1 MNSTSLPPGGIDQ
14 LCINTIRT
22 LAIDAVQ
29 KANSGHPGMPMGMAP
44 AAYVLWTKYLRHN
57 PRNPAWVNRDRFV
70 LSAGHGCT
78 LLYSLLHLTGYDL
91 PMEELMNFRQWNS
104 RTPGH
109 PEYGH
114 TTGVEVTTG
123 PLGQGISNAVGMAI
137 AEKYLAAR
145 YNREGFPLIN
155 YRIYVIAGDGCL
167 QEGVS
172 SEASSLAGHLGLNN
186 LIVIYDD
193 NRITIDGSTSLSFSE
208 DVAARYR
215 AYGWNVLT
223 VDGDGND
230 TDAIDRVL
238 GEAGVEQLRPTLIK
252 WRSHI
257 GFGSPNKHDSHD
269 AHGSPLGEEEVRLT
283 KKAYG
288 WDPEKKFYVP
298 DEVRERFRGELTIGA
313 EREAIWNRLFAAY
326 AEAYPALGAEFKR
339 AAARQL
345 PADWEKTWSE
355 AVPKFD
361 PATTLATREAQGKIL
376 DAVMPGL
383 PLVIGG
389 SADLTPSN
397 NTRFK
402 GVADY
407 TRADRTG
414 RYIRYGV
421 REHAMGAIM
430 NGIAVSDMLIPYGAT
445 FFCFSDYMR
454 PAIRLAALSR
464 YPTIF
469 VFTHDSI
476 GLGEDGPTHQAVE
489 HIAALRAIPG
499 LVVLRPAD
507 ANETAFAWKFAL
519 ENRTSPTAILL
530 TRQKLPVLDQQKLAP
545 ASNLYRG
552 GYVVKTKDPA
562 DVILIGTGSEVH
574 VALAAEAKLAA
585 AGIRC
590 RVVSMPSWELFERQS
605 PGYRESVLPSSIRAR
620 VGVEA
625 GIGLGWERYLSPSGA
640 FVGMTTYGASAPGPV
655 LFEKFNITA
664 ERVAGE
670 ATRLIG
676 RNPGKRS

>member
-1 MNSTSLPPGGIDQ
+1 
-14 LCINTIRT
+14 
-22 LAIDAVQ
+22 
-29 KANSGHPGMPMGMAP
+29 
-44 AAYVLWTKYLRHN
+44 
-57 PRNPAWVNRDRFV
+57 
-70 LSAGHGCT
+70 
-78 LLYSLLHLTGYDL
+78 
-91 PMEELMNFRQWNS
+91 
-104 RTPGH
+104 
-109 PEYGH
+109 
-114 TTGVEVTTG
+114 
-123 PLGQGISNAVGMAI
+123 
-137 AEKYLAAR
+137 
-145 YNREGFPLIN
+145 
-155 YRIYVIAGDGCL
+155 
-167 QEGVS
+167 
-172 SEASSLAGHLGLNN
+172 
-186 LIVIYDD
+186 
-193 NRITIDGSTSLSFSE
+193 
-208 DVAARYR
+208 
-215 AYGWNVLT
+215 
-223 VDGDGND
+223 
-230 TDAIDRVL
+230 
-238 GEAGVEQLRPTLIK
+238 
-252 WRSHI
+252 
-257 GFGSPNKHDSHD
+257 
-269 AHGSPLGEEEVRLT
+269 
-283 KKAYG
+283 
-288 WDPEKKFYVP
+288 
-298 DEVRERFRGELTIGA
+298 
-313 EREAIWNRLFAAY
+313 
-326 AEAYPALGAEFKR
+326 
-339 AAARQL
+339 
-345 PADWEKTWSE
+345 
-355 AVPKFD
+355 
-361 PATTLATREAQGKIL
+361 
-376 DAVMPGL
+376 
-383 PLVIGG
+383 
-389 SADLTPSN
+389 
-397 NTRFK
+397 
-402 GVADY
+402 
-407 TRADRTG
+407 
-414 RYIRYGV
+414 
-421 REHAMGAIM
+421 MGAIM

>member
-91 PMEELMNFRQWNS
+91 PIEELMNFRQWNS